1 MAIQEILLDFL
12 EEKKDIKG
20 FINIIDMSA
29 DKEKSKTNQ
38 KKIVWIFW
46 AFMAI
51 AIFVILNQTG
61 YSDGDDTY
69 FYHLFYHHGIFR
81 VLILA
86 ISDVG
91 RTNGCR
97 SNCIYYI

>member
-51 AIFVILNQTG
+51 AIFVILNQMG

-69 FYHLFYHHGIFR
+69 FYHYSTTMGF
-81 VLILA
+81 LA
-86 ISDVG
+86 LSDMG
-91 RTNGCR
+91 RADGR
-97 SNCIYYI
+97 GSNCIYHI

>member
-29 DKEKSKTNQ
+29 DKEKSRTDQ

-46 AFMAI
+46 GLMAA
-51 AIFVILNQTG
+51 AIFLILNQTG

-69 FYHLFYHHGIFR
+69 FYHYSTLS
-81 VLILA
+81 LIH
-86 ISDVG
+86 I
-91 RTNGCR
+91 
-97 SNCIYYI
+97 

>member
-1 MAIQEILLDFL
+1 LAIQEILLDFL

-51 AIFVILNQTG
+51 AIFVILNW
-61 YSDGDDTY
+61 
-69 FYHLFYHHGIFR
+69 
-81 VLILA
+81 
-86 ISDVG
+86 
-91 RTNGCR
+91 
-97 SNCIYYI
+97 

>member
-51 AIFVILNQTG
+51 AIFTIILPPCDFSST
-61 YSDGDDTY
+61 YPGDIR
-69 FYHLFYHHGIFR
+69 HG
-81 VLILA
+81 
-86 ISDVG
+86 
-91 RTNGCR
+91 
-97 SNCIYYI
+97 